1 MLYITRELTFGNKC
15 EQVSGD
21 ADVRSVAI
29 VFLDTLVTVDATG
42 KTTSAPFST
51 IRSVCIEDGNFIK
64 VTHKPV
70 TEEATDTVSRSRCR
84 TSFSD
89 SVSPRDDPRP
99 RIRSYSTTL
108 DMEQAMSHK
117 EIEIEVEALRV
128 SSLPAKPAS
137 ARRWRKPGGVGMVAE
152 KSAPLRM
159 RFKKPKEIWIVF
171 RENMNA
177 TLALAEMNKCLDHV
191 SSQDHSQIGYMRSG
205 SLQQSVVLHSLSGKS
220 RHGSPA
226 WFGASDVDEFS
237 RVDPV
242 AIMSLFEY
250 SENSEHLPPAELEA
264 IKMLIDQT
272 PARIW
277 KRGQVVLENG
287 DARKTLFQVVYG
299 SVTARSANGN
309 ILVRK
314 GPGET
319 FGEWG
324 FFNSGNRG
332 AGAMIMAEE
341 DTYILESNL
350 SLIER
355 LRPKGGAQVR
365 WRIHA
370 SC

>member
-1 MLYITRELTFGNKC
+1 MLHITRELTFGNTC

-42 KTTSAPFST
+42 KTTSVPFST

-64 VTHKPV
+64 VTHKPEI
-70 TEEATDTVSRSRCR
+70 EEAIDTVSRSRR
-84 TSFSD
+84 RPSFSG
-89 SVSPRDDPRP
+89 SSSPRADPRP
-99 RIRSYSTTL
+99 QLRSCSTTL

-128 SSLPAKPAS
+128 SSSLVKPAS
-137 ARRWRKPGGVGMVAE
+137 ARRWRKLGSVGLIPE
-152 KSAPLRM
+152 KTAPPRR
-159 RFKKPKEIWIVF
+159 RFKPKETWIVF
-171 RENMNA
+171 RENLNA

-191 SSQDHSQIGYMRSG
+191 SSQDHTQMGLQRSG
-205 SLQQSVVLHSLSGKS
+205 SQQSVVCNSSSGKS
-220 RHGSPA
+220 RRGSLA
-226 WFGASDVDEFS
+226 FFGASDVDEFG

-250 SENSEHLPPAELEA
+250 SEKSEHLLPSELEA

-299 SVTARSANGN
+299 SVTAMCANGN

-314 GPGET
+314 GPGEI

-341 DTYILESNL
+341 DTYILETNL

-355 LRPKGGAQVR
+355 LRQKGDAQVR
-365 WRIHA
+365 Y
-370 SC
+370 